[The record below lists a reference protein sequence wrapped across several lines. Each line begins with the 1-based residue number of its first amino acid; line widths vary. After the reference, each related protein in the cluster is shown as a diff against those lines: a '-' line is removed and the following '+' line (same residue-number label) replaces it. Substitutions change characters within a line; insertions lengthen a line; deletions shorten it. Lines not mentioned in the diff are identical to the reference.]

1 MPDLRDYFNKEIM
14 DYKKEN
20 KDSIRNNNIKINK
33 NWVKRRD

>member
-1 MPDLRDYFNKEIM
+1 M

>member
-1 MPDLRDYFNKEIM
+1 MTDLRDFFNKEIY

-33 NWVKRRD
+33 N